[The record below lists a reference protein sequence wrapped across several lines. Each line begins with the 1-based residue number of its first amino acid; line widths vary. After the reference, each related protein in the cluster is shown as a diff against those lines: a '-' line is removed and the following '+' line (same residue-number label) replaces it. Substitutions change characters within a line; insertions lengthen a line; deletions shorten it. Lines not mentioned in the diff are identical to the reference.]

1 LINRPFKIIRPF
13 VAGALAVVSTLIV
26 ISCSGNGGNP
36 SQSEVAAQANDSVVR
51 VETTTRRGDIV
62 GSGFV
67 VAGPEGV
74 VVTAYHVVQGARSIR
89 VLLGGAA
96 STSSNIAELWVFDEA
111 LDLAL
116 LRVPPLGD
124 GIELSSSTL
133 KAGAQVLAMGYPFG
147 LEGDVSVTQGII
159 SRQVEFGG
167 NFYVEHD
174 AEILPGSSGGPLLG
188 EDGKVV
194 GVNIAGIID
203 VETVTGLNLAVHVKE
218 LEKLMKSA
226 GAIRGASIALP
237 SPTPTPNST
246 PMATP

>member
-1 LINRPFKIIRPF
+1 MVTLSG
-13 VAGALAVVSTLIV
+13 AG
-26 ISCSGNGGNP
+26 
-36 SQSEVAAQANDSVVR
+36 QSHGE
-51 VETTTRRGDIV
+51 
-62 GSGFV
+62 
-67 VAGPEGV
+67 
-74 VVTAYHVVQGARSIR
+74 
-89 VLLGGAA
+89 
-96 STSSNIAELWVFDEA
+96 
-111 LDLAL
+111 
-116 LRVPPLGD
+116 
-124 GIELSSSTL
+124 
-133 KAGAQVLAMGYPFG
+133 
-147 LEGDVSVTQGII
+147 
-159 SRQVEFGG
+159 
-167 NFYVEHD
+167 FYVQHD